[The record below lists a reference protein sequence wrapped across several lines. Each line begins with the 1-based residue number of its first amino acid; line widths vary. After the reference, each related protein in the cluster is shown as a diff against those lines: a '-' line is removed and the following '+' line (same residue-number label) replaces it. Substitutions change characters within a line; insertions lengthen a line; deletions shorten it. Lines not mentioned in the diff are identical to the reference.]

1 MLRLLLTGFIMTS
14 LLAGCQS
21 QNYLIMCKPQ
31 YSDRAC
37 DLSDLDARGCSSA
50 KATVRACSSFVDS
63 EVRRQLA
70 MKRGQTNAPVS
81 YRNPSSEVVRLGSYA
96 SGGGMLFVYLDSATP
111 QAYSQS
117 AYDAK
122 PLVNSRVS
130 LLQLATSRYV
140 SEVVNG
146 NPNTSESEVRTAIA
160 SLRSLEAPL
169 RRMIDD
175 GKHML
180 GFYSSQPSV
189 DYEAMAHEVVRTTND
204 RDPYLRA
211 GAELAIAESKR
222 YELNSPKVRVKEAV
236 ENFEALHALA
246 TAQYSEQFAE
256 LKKKASVQARVAV
269 KAAEHTRAQQR
280 AYEREQRQGGGFEG
294 GGGCSCA
301 GGNVCYGPRGG
312 RYCITS
318 GGNKRYGI

>member
-50 KATVRACSSFVDS
+50 KATVRTCSSFVDS

-140 SEVVNG
+140 NEVVNG

-169 RRMIDD
+169 RKMIDD

-256 LKKKASVQARVAV
+256 LKK
-269 KAAEHTRAQQR
+269 
-280 AYEREQRQGGGFEG
+280 
-294 GGGCSCA
+294 
-301 GGNVCYGPRGG
+301 
-312 RYCITS
+312 
-318 GGNKRYGI
+318 

>member
-1 MLRLLLTGFIMTS
+1 
-14 LLAGCQS
+14 
-21 QNYLIMCKPQ
+21 
-31 YSDRAC
+31 
-37 DLSDLDARGCSSA
+37 
-50 KATVRACSSFVDS
+50 
-63 EVRRQLA
+63 
-70 MKRGQTNAPVS
+70 
-81 YRNPSSEVVRLGSYA
+81 
-96 SGGGMLFVYLDSATP
+96 MLFVYLDSATP

-269 KAAEHTRAQQR
+269 KAAEHRRAQQR
-280 AYEREQRQGGGFEG
+280 AYEREQRQGGGF
-294 GGGCSCA
+294 
-301 GGNVCYGPRGG
+301 
-312 RYCITS
+312 
-318 GGNKRYGI
+318 